1 LGKSNVDEFIEDSN
15 KLCGCEVEEWG
26 QPGNPIATQRA
37 FVEYNNVIGDHNPLF
52 REPDYAYRTRYGSVI
67 ARPTFPAAIR
77 NPMSQ
82 GAYANKDY
90 GLANFLANVEFN
102 LYDTIRVMDRFC
114 TTLKTTNVCSKE
126 THVFNQAEKK
136 QIASVGAEG
145 EYSNQ
150 YGALLAKTCSEV
162 SMIPFNRGEEM
173 FVDRELYVYT
183 LEEAEKYGDDIDN
196 EVQRGMDSLFWT
208 DVNEGDVLTPVVKGP
223 LELGP
228 ILGWPVAT
236 RTSDWHL
243 ENYYARAKE
252 APGEARVNPVTNWPY
267 WVEQLEYGSYHTSK
281 LRGIS
286 FPFAFGMH
294 QACLADHLLTNWMSD
309 DGFLRRLRMEI
320 SNVLMYGDIN
330 WYKGTVTEKYKEKIG
345 NNVYGAVDIDIEVT
359 NQLGEQV
366 ATGDA
371 TVYLSSPGQE
381 VILPIPQK

>member
-1 LGKSNVDEFIEDSN
+1 
-15 KLCGCEVEEWG
+15 
-26 QPGNPIATQRA
+26 
-37 FVEYNNVIGDHNPLF
+37 
-52 REPDYAYRTRYGSVI
+52 
-67 ARPTFPAAIR
+67 
-77 NPMSQ
+77 MSQ

-126 THVFNQAEKK
+126 TRVFNQAEKK
-136 QIASVGAEG
+136 QIALVGAEG
-145 EYSNQ
+145 EYCNQ
-150 YGALLAKTCSEV
+150 YGAFLAKTCSEV

-371 TVYLSSPGQE
+371 TVYLAFPGQE